1 MDSRYGRTD
10 FRAFSHAQLVEMLA
24 AGRPL
29 DVAAAADGWR
39 ELANLLD
46 DVALTLERQNK
57 SFDGLWEGRA
67 ADAHARMISSLVDGV
82 RQAAWAARRTGDQ
95 VSVAG
100 EALRRAQERMAALG
114 PPQQLRPPDEAVLAA
129 ASTPLP
135 YGQARAEAA
144 ARQVSAIKA
153 IQDFQRAQAAAA
165 GLTEAAVAVMED
177 LRGQYLN
184 IELPEFPAV
193 ADPPTLAPDGTPV
206 YSAAPDQGGKQRL
219 FNDLWGNGLTAAA
232 GLPPAQL
239 LQPYLPGQGPGGPGT
254 QPPAGSS
261 LSDVDGLPRSPLD
274 LSPGVPAGGGSIPG
288 LGSGFG
294 GGGGGLGGGGL
305 GGGGLGGFGGGTDLD
320 APAVG
325 QSSVAP
331 TLDPAGAAVGRAA
344 MGAAGVPP
352 FLGGGFAP
360 PMGGGD
366 LAGGASA
373 VAAWLVGEVEE
384 FGVKSAVVPDL
395 ID

>member
-1 MDSRYGRTD
+1 MDIRYGRTD
-10 FRAFSHAQLVEMLA
+10 FRAFTHAQLVEMLA

-46 DVALTLERQNK
+46 DVALTLDRQNTG
-57 SFDGLWEGRA
+57 FDGLWEGRA

-82 RQAAWAARRTGDQ
+82 RQAAWTARRTGDQ

-114 PPQQLRPPDEAVLAA
+114 PPQRLRPPDEAVLAA

-135 YGQARAEAA
+135 YGQARADAA
-144 ARQVSAIKA
+144 VRQVSAMRA
-153 IQDFQRAQAAAA
+153 IQEFQRAQAAAA
-165 GLTEAAVAVMED
+165 GIAEAAVAVMED

-184 IELPEFPAV
+184 IELPDFPTAV
-193 ADPPTLAPDGTPV
+193 DPPTLAPDGTPV
-206 YSAAPDQGGKQRL
+206 YSNPPGRDGRGGL
-219 FNDLWGNGLTAAA
+219 FNDLWGNGLSAAA

-239 LQPYLPGQGPGGPGT
+239 LQPYLPGQGQNGLDPL
-254 QPPAGSS
+254 PPT
-261 LSDVDGLPRSPLD
+261 GLPLSGVDALSRSPLD
-274 LSPGVPAGGGSIPG
+274 LSPSAPAGGGSIPD
-288 LGSGFG
+288 LGGGFG
-294 GGGGGLGGGGL
+294 GGG
-305 GGGGLGGFGGGTDLD
+305 GGGGLGGFGGGVDLD

-331 TLDPAGAAVGRAA
+331 TLDPAAAAVGRAA
-344 MGAAGVPP
+344 LGAAGVPP

-360 PMGGGD
+360 PLGGGD

>member
-1 MDSRYGRTD
+1 MDIRYGRTD
-10 FRAFSHAQLVEMLA
+10 FRAFAHAQLVEMLA

-29 DVAAAADGWR
+29 EVAAAADGWR

-46 DVALTLERQNK
+46 DVALTLERQNTG
-57 SFDGLWEGRA
+57 FDGLWEGRA
-67 ADAHARMISSLVDGV
+67 ADAHARMITSLVDGV

-144 ARQVSAIKA
+144 VRQVSAIKA
-153 IQDFQRAQAAAA
+153 IQDFRRAQAAAA
-165 GLTEAAVAVMED
+165 GLTAAAVAVMED
-177 LRGQYLN
+177 LREQYLN

-193 ADPPTLAPDGTPV
+193 VDPPTLAPDGTPV
-206 YSAAPDQGGKQRL
+206 YSALPGRGGRQLL

-239 LQPYLPGQGPGGPGT
+239 LQPYLPGQGKNGLDT
-254 QPPAGSS
+254 LPPADLP
-261 LSDVDGLPRSPLD
+261 LSDADGLSRSPLD
-274 LSPGVPAGGGSIPG
+274 LSPGVPAGGGSIPDPG
-288 LGSGFG
+288 GGFG
-294 GGGGGLGGGGL
+294 GGGGGLGG
-305 GGGGLGGFGGGTDLD
+305 FGGGADLD

-331 TLDPAGAAVGRAA
+331 TLDPAAAAVGRAA
-344 MGAAGVPP
+344 LGTAGVPP

-360 PMGGGD
+360 PLGGGD

-384 FGVKSAVVPDL
+384 FGVRSAVVPDL